1 MKKMW
6 EFSTIIKIL
15 KFDKNKTK
23 MMRTTNTNKDK
34 DLFITNNKPV
44 NMSSLNENYI
54 LPLKNGLEIKLKSNR
69 MNNASIWIN

>member
-1 MKKMW
+1 MKKMS

-34 DLFITNNKPV
+34 DLFIMNNKPV

-54 LPLKNGLEIKLKSNR
+54 LPLRNGLEIKLKNNR
-69 MNNASIWIN
+69 MNNASI